1 MQRTARERASARERK
16 QQSAKWG
23 YVLRAP
29 LYRKRCN
36 AGKVVA
42 EILETKALRDF
53 ATALTG
59 EEREWLKQAAEDPDT
74 LFARERLPLLRKLV
88 EANLAV
94 DNMYDREPWLWTD
107 QPRLKGI
114 WKSGSVR
121 GVASKNR

>member
-1 MQRTARERASARERK
+1 
-16 QQSAKWG
+16 
-23 YVLRAP
+23 
-29 LYRKRCN
+29 
-36 AGKVVA
+36 
-42 EILETKALRDF
+42 LRDF

-59 EEREWLKQAAEDPDT
+59 EERERLKQAAEDPDT
-74 LFARERLPLLRKLV
+74 LFAREQLPLLRKLV

-114 WKSGSVR
+114 WRSGSVR